1 MKMNKLLSR
10 VGSLLL
16 AALVLLPMALP
27 LAAAAES
34 GRTVTINTPEELI
47 EFAARCSSDTYS
59 KNLTVRLNA
68 DLDLSGSEVSIPV
81 FLGEFDGGGHT
92 IRGLRLQGSH
102 SVYGLFSLVQSGAV
116 IKDLA
121 VEGEVT
127 PTGTQ
132 SAVGGIA
139 GENYGRI
146 ENCSFSGAVIAG
158 SAVGGIAGKNGAGGT
173 LVDCS
178 VTGAVRGTTYTG
190 GIAGQNGGTLLR
202 CASDAAVNTAVQEN
216 TTLAGMESTLYSL
229 LKRQEVTETA
239 VASDTGGITG
249 YSTGILQSCINTGTV
264 GYPHVGYNVGGIA
277 GRQNGYMAN
286 CVNRGTVQGRK
297 DVGGIVGQMAPDITL
312 QFSSNGIEELQTE
325 LNKLQSHIDRTLE
338 DTQDASDTVTGR
350 ISRVSGYADSARE
363 NAYAITGELR
373 DFANSNID
381 TANGLLLLI
390 ERYLA
395 KAAPI
400 LDDLADAGER
410 MAAAADEMQKLL
422 DQLQAMS
429 GDISAILDH
438 LLDFCTEMEA
448 ASADLSAGADQLE
461 EAFRLL
467 GELPDDFPDTTQLR
481 ADLTELV
488 SALSALNKTIND
500 AIDEYEETGTVSEAT
515 QEQLKTDLRE
525 AFRCWSA
532 VVDDLDEILQNTDF
546 GALRDQTLETLKAVA
561 ECLQSAAESF
571 SSAAEHTKNAMS
583 SLRQALEILRSLE
596 EPVNEVLDQ
605 MDIVLEE
612 LEQASRSLSSGL
624 RSAAQWA
631 RDLSGEEIG
640 SFSGLGEDF
649 DQSSD
654 ALNASLSGLGNEL
667 TALNSELSASN
678 TVLIADLRVVN
689 NQFMKVLNLFLNLLN
704 NTQSVD
710 YSEVFEDISD
720 QSLQSATRGKALE
733 CLNYGT
739 VNGDRNAGGIAGAMA
754 IEYDSDPEDDLLSGE
769 GSSLRFTYQT
779 RAILMS
785 CENYGTV
792 EAKKSCTGGI
802 VGRMDLGTVYGCGG
816 WGDTSSQSGDYVGGV
831 AGLSLSSIR
840 RSYAKCSLSGGKFVG
855 GIVGSGSRVAGCYA
869 MVEITGCTQQGG
881 AVAGEIT
888 GEYSGNYFVSDTL
901 AGVDRISYSGK
912 AEPMT
917 YEALCA
923 LTALPENFRRLTLT
937 FRTEDEVLST
947 QEFSYGDS
955 FGEEVYP
962 AARANADCY
971 LTWDKTDLTDLRF
984 DTVVTAVYR
993 PYVTT
998 LASDVLRQGKP
1009 VLLVE
1014 GKFRE
1019 GDTLTTGAVSSP
1031 LKLPETV
1038 IEAWTLTIPV
1048 GGSISHTVR
1057 WLMPD
1062 PDDKY
1067 AVYQLQGGS
1076 WVRLKAESFGSYL
1089 CFPLIGSGVI
1099 AVTEAPSLPAWV
1111 WAAGAGGLALVL
1123 GLVLLF
1129 GRSRSRKKPKP
1140 TQEPV

>member
-1 MKMNKLLSR
+1 MKMNKFLSR
-10 VGSLLL
+10 AGSLLAVL
-16 AALVLLPMALP
+16 MLLPMALP
-27 LAAAAES
+27 LAAAAEN
-34 GRTVTINTPEELI
+34 GRAVTIDTPEELI
-47 EFAARCSSDTYS
+47 ELAARCSSDTYS
-59 KNLTVRLNA
+59 KDLTVRLNA
-68 DLDLSGSEVSIPV
+68 DLDLSGAEVSFPV

-139 GENYGRI
+139 GENHGRI

-173 LVDCS
+173 LADCS

-202 CASDAAVNTAVQEN
+202 CTSDAAVNTAVQEN

-239 VASDTGGITG
+239 VTSDTGGITG
-249 YSTGILQSCINTGTV
+249 YSTGILQSCTNTGTV

-277 GRQNGYMAN
+277 GRQNGYMAS

-312 QFSSNGIEELQTE
+312 QFSSNGIDELQTE
-325 LNKLQSHIDRTLE
+325 LNKLQSLIDRTLE
-338 DTQDASDTVTGR
+338 DAQDASDTVTGR

-381 TANGLLLLI
+381 TANNLLLLV

-429 GDISAILDH
+429 GDIGAILDH
-438 LLDFCTEMEA
+438 LLDFCAEMEA
-448 ASADLSAGADQLE
+448 ASADLSAGADRLE

-467 GELPDDFPDTTQLR
+467 GELPDDFPDTTELR
-481 ADLTELV
+481 ADLAELV
-488 SALSALNKTIND
+488 SALSALNKTINA

-561 ECLQSAAESF
+561 ERLQSAAEYF
-571 SSAAEHTKNAMS
+571 SSAAEHTQNAMG
-583 SLRQALEILRSLE
+583 SLRQAL
-596 EPVNEVLDQ
+596 DQ
-605 MDIVLEE
+605 MDTVLEE

-624 RSAAQWA
+624 RGAAQWA
-631 RDLSGEEIG
+631 QDLSGEDLG
-640 SFSGLGEDF
+640 SFAGLGEDF
-649 DQSSD
+649 DRSSD
-654 ALNASLSGLGNEL
+654 ALNASLSGLGSEL
-667 TALNSELSASN
+667 TALNRELSVSN
-678 TVLIADLRVVN
+678 TVLIADLRAVN
-689 NQFMKVLNLFLNLLN
+689 TQFMKVMNLFLNMLN

-733 CLNYGT
+733 CLNYGA

-754 IEYDSDPEDDLLSGE
+754 IEYDTDPEDDLLSGE
-769 GSSLRFTYQT
+769 GTSLRFTYQT

-792 EAKKSCTGGI
+792 EAKKSCAGGI

-888 GEYSGNYFVSDTL
+888 GEYSGNYFVSDRL

-917 YEALCA
+917 YEALCT

-937 FRTEDEVLST
+937 FRTEDDVLST
-947 QEFSYGDS
+947 QEFSYGAS

-998 LASDVLRQGKP
+998 LASSALRQGKP

-1031 LKLPETV
+1031 PELPETV
-1038 IEAWTLTIPV
+1038 IEAWTITIPV
-1048 GGSISHTVR
+1048 GGSIDHTVR

-1062 PDDKY
+1062 PDGKY
-1067 AVYQLQGGS
+1067 AVYLLQGGS

-1099 AVTEAPSLPAWV
+1099 AVTEAPSLPTWV

-1129 GRSRSRKKPKP
+1129 GRSRKKQEP
-1140 TQEPV
+1140 TQQPV